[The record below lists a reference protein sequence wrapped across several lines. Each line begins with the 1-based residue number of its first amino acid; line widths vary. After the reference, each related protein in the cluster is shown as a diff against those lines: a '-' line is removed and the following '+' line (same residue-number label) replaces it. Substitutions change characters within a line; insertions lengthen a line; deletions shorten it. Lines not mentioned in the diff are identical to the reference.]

1 MTGQAVPYH
10 MTLGPVDSFLKWKP
24 RRESLVPLR
33 EAKRLHLV
41 EYDKR
46 FLYGVTL

>member
-1 MTGQAVPYH
+1 MTP
-10 MTLGPVDSFLKWKP
+10 GPVDTFLKWKTG
-24 RRESLVPLR
+24 RESLVPLR
-33 EAKRLHLV
+33 EAKRLHLA